1 MVVTLAKEPSV
12 RLLKHVVR
20 CYLRLSDNLRA
31 REALRQCLPDQ
42 VKDNTSAGCLKD
54 DNTIKKWLTQLLQNL
69 TDTSGISVS
78 AP

>member
-1 MVVTLAKEPSV
+1 MLVDEFIYHSI
-12 RLLKHVVR
+12 
-20 CYLRLSDNLRA
+20 NLVSRA

-42 VKDNTSAGCLKD
+42 VKDNTFAGCLKD